1 METNWCGMI
10 SYYGN
15 PINFRAALGINQS
28 WQATLVV
35 FYFCNNSCSSPWNDL
50 SLITADRNEDHGRH
64 SAMYVCRSAPRG
76 EDASWSR
83 WAPTPAPWFGCW
95 DFVALGEEV
104 FLWGLLPSW
113 WWHQVEDRAAP
124 EVFGLDFLVSGVWA
138 FLLHSQAAEYGLYN
152 CVFISYLYS
161 YIILLIY

>member
-83 WAPTPAPWFGCW
+83 WAPTPALWFGCW

-104 FLWGLLPSW
+104 FLWGLLPFWWLLVVTPGGGQGSSW
-113 WWHQVEDRAAP
+113 SLWLGFP
-124 EVFGLDFLVSGVWA
+124 
-138 FLLHSQAAEYGLYN
+138 
-152 CVFISYLYS
+152 CVRSVGSFIAQPGSWIWTL
-161 YIILLIY
+161 